1 MKKIVGISIVLILF
15 LGIANSYIGYSEN
28 YGYDKL
34 INTFENSNAEFKYYN
49 MKASITIDKNLN
61 IQEMKDIAIKLNQD
75 LGIAEEKM
83 RWSQVTKNGLNQVY
97 SQSDKDDMNMSVI
110 IENNS
115 KENKGESY
123 IIVDINENKVYKN
136 IVGNYAR
143 LQKSLESYSNKV
155 DIYTCLIG
163 EYDNKISL
171 NKSNNIIKNILNNL
185 NAKEIERIEADKFIL
200 CDFLIYFMNS
210 FVLIFKLDIYL
221 GDDLSYGLSTDLKY
235 GNLSLNT
242 SSLFSVFPE
251 AVEKYIGSIALSS

>member
-1 MKKIVGISIVLILF
+1 L
-15 LGIANSYIGYSEN
+15 
-28 YGYDKL
+28 
-34 INTFENSNAEFKYYN
+34 
-49 MKASITIDKNLN
+49 KASITIDKSLN
-61 IQEMKDIAIKLNQD
+61 IQEMKDIAIKLNEG
-75 LGIAEEKM
+75 LGITEDNM
-83 RWSQVTKNGLNQVY
+83 RWGQVTKNGLNQVY

-185 NAKEIERIEADKFIL
+185 NAKEIERIEDDNFISITSYSRDL
-200 CDFLIYFMNS
+200 NGTKIEYLGRKVNLNIGMRYSEYDQKTLIY
-210 FVLIFKLDIYL
+210 VATPLIRLDY
-221 GDDLSYGLSTDLKY
+221 
-235 GNLSLNT
+235 
-242 SSLFSVFPE
+242 
-251 AVEKYIGSIALSS
+251 